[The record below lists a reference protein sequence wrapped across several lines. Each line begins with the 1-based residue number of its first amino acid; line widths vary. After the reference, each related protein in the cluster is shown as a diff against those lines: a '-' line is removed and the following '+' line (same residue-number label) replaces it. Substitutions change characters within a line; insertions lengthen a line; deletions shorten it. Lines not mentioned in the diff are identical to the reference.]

1 MNSVKEIV
9 EWAVTDLSDWEADLV
24 RRLLENGT
32 LTEESIK
39 QVIDNVITSFGI
51 NEGGELKDCTAPF
64 VKNEII
70 DDLPTSEPIKLC
82 SVYAVENVNAI
93 YNGSTLPFS
102 HSGVTLIYG
111 ENGSGKSGYT
121 RLLKNACFSKHI
133 EPEILPNVYKN
144 QKGPQTAK
152 ISFLKNGERLV
163 WEWSPG
169 KTLTELSVI
178 NVYDSDSGKI
188 LLEKNNQVTYKPKGV
203 EIFDEVAAITEEI
216 KRVVSGKLKIAK
228 LPEISDIEK
237 FPALHGWLKAISDE
251 TTLQSIKAKLSWNE
265 ENKIELDRLEV
276 AIQENE
282 NGTST
287 KKLEKITALTET
299 RIPRAISK
307 LKNCL
312 GILSSKK
319 TREISE
325 LENAVTVTKQAYD
338 LAVANLEIAEPLE
351 GVHTEAWKLLFNAAK
366 EFSETNAYVGKDFP
380 NVDDGSLCVLC
391 MQPLEHE
398 AKDRLS
404 RFESYIIDKS
414 KTVYETT
421 LANFEATKKGIKD
434 IVVPDQESYEPLCND
449 LAEIIGS
456 DLRVSAIFKII
467 KSRKDYFEQPRNQSL
482 AYPSEEVDAD
492 LLSQT
497 LIELLNQKKQE
508 LLQTISPEK
517 HKQNV
522 GRRTELQLNRN
533 LHISKDLIVEYQQS
547 LAFNKK
553 IADVLN
559 SIKSTKQK
567 FSTKA
572 KAIISQLVTP
582 DFIENFKTELEF
594 MGVSLDVKISPV
606 VRDSDTSHS
615 FSIATKRP
623 GKILS
628 EGEQKVISLSA
639 FLAEIKTFRNNA
651 PIILDDPVSSLD
663 HIYREKIAE
672 RLSKEALTR
681 QIIIFTHDLS
691 LIMEVEGKCDDIA
704 LSLGK
709 GPARSTFTIRR
720 NGKDSGF
727 CYSKAPWRGMST
739 AQRAQQ
745 LDEDTH
751 AIKDFYESDI
761 GNYNQRA
768 ALIYCLL
775 REAWEALIEQDLFCQ
790 IVTRGRNSVQ
800 TLRLNQLSIE
810 STDASII
817 TQQMTKTSNW
827 MFGHDKSR
835 ALTENR
841 PAPTDILEDIAKLRA
856 FSKEVIARRKAAEKE
871 FGDQF
876 KPPVCEVG

>member
-9 EWAVTDLSDWEADLV
+9 EWAATGLSDWEADLV
-24 RRLLENGT
+24 RRLLESGT
-32 LTEESIK
+32 LTEDSTK
-39 QVIDNVITSFGI
+39 QVIDNVIASFGI
-51 NEGGELKDCTAPF
+51 NEGGEQKNCTAPF
-64 VKNEII
+64 FKSETV
-70 DDLPTSEPIKLC
+70 DDLPSTDPIKLC
-82 SVYAVENVNAI
+82 SVHAVENVNAI

-102 HSGVTLIYG
+102 HSGITLIYG

-121 RLLKNACFSKHI
+121 RLLKNACFAKHV

-144 QKGPQTAK
+144 QKGPQSAK

-163 WEWSPG
+163 WDWSPG
-169 KTLTELSVI
+169 KTLTDLSGI

-216 KRVVSGKLKIAK
+216 KKVVSGMLKIAK
-228 LPEISDIEK
+228 IPEISDIEQS
-237 FPALHGWLKAISDE
+237 PILHGWLKAISDK
-251 TTLQSIKAKLSWNE
+251 TTPQSIKTKLSWSE
-265 ENKIELDRLEV
+265 ENQIELDGLGV

-299 RIPRAISK
+299 RVPRAILK
-307 LKNCL
+307 LKSCL
-312 GILSSKK
+312 AILSSQKVK
-319 TREISE
+319 EISE
-325 LENAVTVTKQAYD
+325 LESAVTTSKHAYD
-338 LAVANLEIAEPLE
+338 LAIAELEIAEPLE

-366 EFSETNAYVGKDFP
+366 EFSESHAYVSKDFP
-380 NVDDGSLCVLC
+380 NIDDGSLCVLC

-398 AKDRLS
+398 AKERLS

-414 KTVYETT
+414 KTVYEKM
-421 LANFEATKKGIKD
+421 LEDLQAAKNAIKD
-434 IVVPDQESYEPLCND
+434 LVVPDQESYEPLCND
-449 LAEIIGS
+449 LTEILGS
-456 DLRVSAIFKII
+456 DQKVNEIFKII
-467 KSRKDYFEQPRNQSL
+467 KSRKEYFEQPDDPNHT
-482 AYPSEEVDAD
+482 YPSDQVDAD
-492 LLSQT
+492 LLAQT
-497 LIELLNQKKQE
+497 LTELLGKKKQE
-508 LLQTISPEK
+508 LLKTITPEK

-522 GRRTELQLNRN
+522 VRRTELQLNYN
-533 LHISKDLIVEYQQS
+533 LHKSQDLIIEYQQS
-547 LAFNKK
+547 LVFNRKVSD
-553 IADVLN
+553 ALN
-559 SIKSTKQK
+559 AIKSTKQK

-582 DFIENFKTELEF
+582 DFIENFKAELKF

-639 FLAEIKTFRNNA
+639 FLAEIKTFRNSA

-672 RLSKEALTR
+672 RLAKEALTR
-681 QIIIFTHDLS
+681 QVIIFTHDLS
-691 LIMEVEGKCDDIA
+691 LIMEIEGKCDDIA

-720 NGKDSGF
+720 NGTDSGF

-739 AQRAQQ
+739 AQRAQH
-745 LDEDTH
+745 LDEDIHT
-751 AIKDFYESDI
+751 IKGLYESDVD
-761 GNYNQRA
+761 NYNQRA
-768 ALIYCLL
+768 ALLYCLL
-775 REAWEALIEQDLFCQ
+775 REAWESLIEQDLFCQ

-800 TLRLNQLSIE
+800 TLRLDQLSIE
-810 STDASII
+810 PTDANII

-827 MFGHDKSR
+827 MFGHDKSK

-841 PAPTDILEDIAKLRA
+841 PAPAEVLEDIAKLRA
-856 FSKEVIARRKAAEKE
+856 FSKEVIARRKTAEKE